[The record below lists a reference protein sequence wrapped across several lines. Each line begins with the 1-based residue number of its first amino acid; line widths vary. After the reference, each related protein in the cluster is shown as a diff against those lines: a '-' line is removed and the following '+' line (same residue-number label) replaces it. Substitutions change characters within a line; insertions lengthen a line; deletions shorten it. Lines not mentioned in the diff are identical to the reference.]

1 MDSVTGA
8 PTRPVVSV
16 VIPTKNR
23 AELLR
28 SALASVRALEGP
40 DLEFE
45 IIVADNGSTDHTA
58 AVASDAGA
66 RLVFAATPGAA
77 AARNAGMRQAARP
90 FPPAGAAS
98 EIGAPNPCPL

>member
-16 VIPTKNR
+16 VTPTKNR

-28 SALASVRALEGP
+28 SALASVGALEGP

-45 IIVADNGSTDHTA
+45 IIVAENGSTGWPH
-58 AVASDAGA
+58 VSSG
-66 RLVFAATPGAA
+66 R
-77 AARNAGMRQAARP
+77 
-90 FPPAGAAS
+90 
-98 EIGAPNPCPL
+98 IC